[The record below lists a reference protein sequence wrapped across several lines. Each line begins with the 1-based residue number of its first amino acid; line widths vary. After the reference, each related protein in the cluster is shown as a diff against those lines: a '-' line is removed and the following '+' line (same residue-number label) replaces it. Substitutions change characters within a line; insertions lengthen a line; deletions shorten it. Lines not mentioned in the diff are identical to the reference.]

1 MGLKSKSYMS
11 QWSASTLAES
21 EMNQVEENPR
31 RREEPLEE
39 TRNNNKNGYSDM
51 KQRTKLD
58 MLCSVI
64 WGSET
69 TSQKVRLRLYLS
81 SVVMFY
87 ISSRGKSIKPTCF
100 RERERDHKRKQSP
113 KPKAQK
119 DILKI
124 HGKEKNPRKGEHG
137 KEPITKPSS
146 KNY

>member
-113 KPKAQK
+113 KPKAQSPK
-119 DILKI
+119 RYFENSWKREESPERGTWKRTNHQALK
-124 HGKEKNPRKGEHG
+124 
-137 KEPITKPSS
+137 
-146 KNY
+146 